1 MRVIIAEDQAL
12 LRDGLARLF
21 TDKGHAVAATLGSA
35 DGLME
40 LVATASP
47 DLVVL
52 DIRMPPSYTDEGVT
66 AARLLKADRPDL
78 GVLLLSQHIET
89 ANAADL
95 VAWPAF
101 GYLLK
106 DRVFEVDE
114 FVEAAERVARGGSA
128 LDPKVVAAMVG
139 SRRGAGK
146 LELLSD
152 RERDVL
158 GLMAEGLTNAGVAD
172 RLSLSPRTVE
182 AHVSH
187 LLTKLD
193 IEDSD
198 TAHRRVLAVLSYLNS
213 DTSP

>member
-12 LRDGLARLF
+12 LRDGLALLF
-21 TDKGHAVAATLGSA
+21 TDKGHSVVRRLGSA
-35 DGLME
+35 QDMLAI
-40 LVATASP
+40 VRDSDP

-52 DIRMPPSYTDEGVT
+52 DIRMPPSFTDEGAT
-66 AARLLKADRPDL
+66 AARLIKGEWPDL

-95 VAWPAF
+95 VALPGF

-106 DRVFEVDE
+106 DRVLAVDD
-114 FVEAAERVARGGSA
+114 FVDAAQRVADGGSA
-128 LDPKVVAAMVG
+128 LDPKVVAAMMAKVADTDPF
-139 SRRGAGK
+139 AG
-146 LELLSD
+146 LSS

-158 GLMAEGLTNAGVAD
+158 ALMAEGLTNSGVAE
-172 RLSLSPRTVE
+172 RLAVSPRTIE

-193 IEDSD
+193 IQESD
-198 TAHRRVLAVLSYLNS
+198 TANRRVLAVLTYLES
-213 DTSP
+213 GAPR